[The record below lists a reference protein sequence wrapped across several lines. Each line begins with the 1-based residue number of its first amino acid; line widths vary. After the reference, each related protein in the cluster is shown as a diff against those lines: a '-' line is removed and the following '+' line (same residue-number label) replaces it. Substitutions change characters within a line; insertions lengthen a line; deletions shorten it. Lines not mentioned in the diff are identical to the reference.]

1 MQTQHILYTIPLH
14 LITQF
19 LDGYSLCQIAQV
31 SKSFKLDA
39 DSCESW
45 KVISPY
51 HMSKLSVCTYI
62 KQHIS
67 IFTNANNSLYTALI
81 GFDNA
86 LNELS
91 YRANLCADKEMF
103 QNDDNGP
110 WQLMYRGHGAYYY
123 SRREAVKSWM
133 ECEMLRELVSMDKND
148 KERQRCEEWA
158 HIAFESKKNV
168 FKKLRGE

>member
-1 MQTQHILYTIPLH
+1 MQTQHTLYAIPLH

-45 KVISPY
+45 KALSPY
-51 HMSKLSVCTYI
+51 HMSKSSVCTYI
-62 KQHIS
+62 KQHVS
-67 IFTNANNSLYTALI
+67 TFTNANNSLRTALI

-86 LNELS
+86 LEELS
-91 YRANLCADKEMF
+91 YRANSHIDRQIFKMTT
-103 QNDDNGP
+103 NGP

-123 SRREAVKSWM
+123 SRHEAVKSLM
-133 ECEMLRELVSMDKND
+133 DCESLRELVSMDKND
-148 KERQRCEEWA
+148 EERQRCEKWA
-158 HIAFESKKNV
+158 HIAFANKKEA